1 MKTMRLWMC
10 VVCGLLFASGL
21 YARKT
26 GVLDEI
32 VFGHSASEKKH
43 GFSAKASQVVTGG
56 LGEEARVLLP
66 IPGERVEGGH
76 ITFTMK
82 VDPEKQNYFT
92 ARFWGSDSGNSN
104 ILILFCE
111 GKQIGYRH
119 LGDYDVL
126 DIANEDKPYPGRFT
140 YTTLPL
146 PISMTRGKK
155 EIELSIRSTGRIFR
169 YGETFDAY
177 QKVMEKPSKALYK
190 GYTHTETCFQPSEKE
205 KKQIEKIERR
215 VRTAP
220 GAEVMEEV
228 RQFVN
233 RQISGYLN
241 QTEIDQETA
250 SLLAYAY
257 HEPWTVAYRNKDVVE
272 KVIRT
277 ADRYYERYAQNPKSV
292 YDGSWL
298 TVGPLCQALNS
309 FIPEIREIW
318 DEKMPNGK
326 TRRENWTA
334 MCRECVDYAKTHRR
348 SYTNQSMIVDL
359 HLYNVNRML
368 SILAPEEAMP
378 VWQTLK
384 FIYESMGIAPWSGS
398 LSATGEPTWP
408 LGKSYYQFSP
418 DGLSKELGYVG
429 GYGEI
434 LNWMVHLYE
443 VTGERGLTDTRD
455 PLIRAQMLKIMHM
468 RSHFRYPTLDND
480 GYAAM
485 RGESVIGWRDHG
497 YYSAGITYGERGY
510 HREGTPIMAAAATL
524 DPEAVAYARQM
535 MEDNQFF
542 AVVKEKMK
550 DRGLNSTY
558 TLLRLPGEYDLIMK
572 QPRREGR
579 LPMSDGM
586 PDVLFSDE
594 EVGVVA
600 LKNGDEILYTSLYW
614 RANFAVN
621 FLARVHYI
629 TPECDRV
636 ATVFEDIRYTPSGFT
651 YTRPERNNLY
661 FSPAR
666 NFYPEVKS
674 AHTGEQL
681 PIAKAPEGVHF
692 EPGQE
697 SVYAGKGD
705 FYTLRYGK
713 YLIAMNCTPDRTF
726 DVEVPAAKSVRAF
739 PSRETVEER
748 VLQVEPKSTVVLIVE

>member
-32 VFGHSASEKKH
+32 VFGYSASEKKH

-309 FIPEIREIW
+309 FVPEIREIW

-368 SILAPEEAMP
+368 SILAPEEALP

-434 LNWMVHLYE
+434 LNLLSLPCVK
-443 VTGERGLTDTRD
+443 VRG
-455 PLIRAQMLKIMHM
+455 
-468 RSHFRYPTLDND
+468 
-480 GYAAM
+480 
-485 RGESVIGWRDHG
+485 
-497 YYSAGITYGERGY
+497 
-510 HREGTPIMAAAATL
+510 
-524 DPEAVAYARQM
+524 
-535 MEDNQFF
+535 
-542 AVVKEKMK
+542 
-550 DRGLNSTY
+550 
-558 TLLRLPGEYDLIMK
+558 
-572 QPRREGR
+572 
-579 LPMSDGM
+579 
-586 PDVLFSDE
+586 
-594 EVGVVA
+594 
-600 LKNGDEILYTSLYW
+600 
-614 RANFAVN
+614 
-621 FLARVHYI
+621 
-629 TPECDRV
+629 
-636 ATVFEDIRYTPSGFT
+636 
-651 YTRPERNNLY
+651 
-661 FSPAR
+661 
-666 NFYPEVKS
+666 
-674 AHTGEQL
+674 
-681 PIAKAPEGVHF
+681 
-692 EPGQE
+692 
-697 SVYAGKGD
+697 
-705 FYTLRYGK
+705 
-713 YLIAMNCTPDRTF
+713 
-726 DVEVPAAKSVRAF
+726 
-739 PSRETVEER
+739 
-748 VLQVEPKSTVVLIVE
+748 

>member
-1 MKTMRLWMC
+1 MDILRFCWCAVWVIGTVNIW
-10 VVCGLLFASGL
+10 G
-21 YARKT
+21 ARVA
-26 GVLDEI
+26 GVWDEI
-32 VFGHSASEKKH
+32 VFGQPSSERRH
-43 GFSAKASQVVTGG
+43 GFSGTATEIVRGG
-56 LGEEARVLLP
+56 MEEPARVLLP
-66 IPGERVEGGH
+66 VPGERVEGGNM
-76 ITFTMK
+76 TFTME
-82 VDPEKQNYFT
+82 VDPERQNYFT

-104 ILILFCE
+104 LLILFCE
-111 GKQIGYRH
+111 GKQVGYRH

-126 DIANEDKPYPGRFT
+126 DIANEDLPRPGHFT
-140 YTTLPL
+140 YTTVPLPL
-146 PISMTRGKK
+146 SMTKGKK
-155 EIELSIRSTGRIFR
+155 KIELSIRSTGRIAR
-169 YGETFDAY
+169 YGNSFDAY
-177 QKVMEKPSKALYK
+177 QKVMEKPSKAIYK
-190 GYTHTETCFQPSEKE
+190 GYTHTEACFRPSKKE
-205 KKQIEKIERR
+205 IREFEQGERR

-220 GAEVMEEV
+220 GEEVMEEV

-233 RQISGYLN
+233 RQISGYMKK
-241 QTEIDQETA
+241 TEIDQETA
-250 SLLAYAY
+250 ALLAYAY
-257 HEPWTVAYRNKDVVE
+257 HEPWTVAYRNKAVAE
-272 KVIRT
+272 LVIRT
-277 ADRYYERYAQNPKSV
+277 ADQYYERFAREPKSV

-298 TVGPLCQALNS
+298 TVGPLCEALNV
-309 FIPEIREIW
+309 FLPEIREVW
-318 DEKMPNGK
+318 DGKMANGR
-326 TRRENWTA
+326 TRRENWTDMFA
-334 MCRECVDYAKTHRR
+334 ACVDYAKTHRR

-368 SILAPEEAMP
+368 AVFAPEKALP
-378 VWQTLK
+378 VWQALA

-398 LSATGEPTWP
+398 LSADGQPTWP
-408 LGKSYYQFSP
+408 LGKAYYQFSP

-443 VTGERGLTDTRD
+443 ATGERGLTDTRD
-455 PLIRAQMLKIMHM
+455 PLVRAQMLKILHA
-468 RSHFRYPTLDND
+468 RSHFRYPTSDNE

-497 YYSAGITYGERGY
+497 YYPAGITYGERGY

-524 DPEAVAYARQM
+524 DPEAVAYAQQM

-558 TLLRLPGEYDLIMK
+558 TLLRLPGEYELIMK

-579 LPMSDGM
+579 LPMSEGM

-636 ATVFEDIRYTPSGFT
+636 ATVFEDIRYTPSGYT
-651 YTRPERNNLY
+651 YTRPERNNLF

-681 PIAKAPEGVHF
+681 PIARIPDGVEF
-692 EPGQE
+692 KPGQE

-713 YLIAMNCTPDRTF
+713 YLIAMNCTRDRTF
-726 DVEVPAAKSVRAF
+726 EVAVPTEGRVHTFPGKEVVRDKVL
-739 PSRETVEER
+739 TVQPR
-748 VLQVEPKSTVVLIVE
+748 STTVLIVE